1 MKPTYLS
8 TIFVGISAYTDRL
21 VPEAAVL
28 LPAVSGQC
36 VQRQFEYESFVCV
49 CDATFCDE
57 VGVVAPPAAGTYS
70 VYTSSRDQFRL
81 EPSFGSVEDAPSGTA
96 SIAVSTASRYQ
107 SMIGFG
113 GAFTDSTGL
122 NFNKL
127 PAQAQEFAIRAYFAP
142 EGIGY
147 NIGRIPIAGSDC
159 STRPYSYDDH
169 EGDIALELWALEPED
184 YDYKFPYL
192 KRALEI
198 SPREIF
204 YFGSPWAPPAWMKT
218 NGMFNGSGILLPEMW
233 QPWSDYIVKFVEAYE
248 AEGVPIWGLTP
259 QNEPLSG
266 YQDWGWNTCGWN
278 AEDMR
283 DWIKLN
289 LGPTLEAAGLR
300 RLKMMIDDFNRDTL
314 PDYVIPSLE
323 DPDSNKYVD
332 GVAVHW
338 YSDTG
343 VGPQVL
349 DQAHEVDPSKFLLY
363 TEACEGYNVEGAL
376 SVMLGSWT
384 RGEHYF
390 DNIIEDLNHWSGG
403 WVDWNMALDITGGPN
418 WANNLLDSPII
429 VNEATGEFYKQ
440 PTFYA
445 MAHASKFIERDGVRV
460 DAIPDNG
467 GLRST
472 AVINPDGT
480 IVVLVLNK
488 DDASYDISIA
498 IDGTRYVNANLPAKS
513 MQTFLV
519 AAA

>member
-1 MKPTYLS
+1 
-8 TIFVGISAYTDRL
+8 
-21 VPEAAVL
+21 
-28 LPAVSGQC
+28 QC

-184 YDYKFPYL
+184 YDYK
-192 KRALEI
+192 
-198 SPREIF
+198 
-204 YFGSPWAPPAWMKT
+204 
-218 NGMFNGSGILLPEMW
+218 
-233 QPWSDYIVKFVEAYE
+233 
-248 AEGVPIWGLTP
+248 
-259 QNEPLSG
+259 
-266 YQDWGWNTCGWN
+266 
-278 AEDMR
+278 
-283 DWIKLN
+283 
-289 LGPTLEAAGLR
+289 
-300 RLKMMIDDFNRDTL
+300 
-314 PDYVIPSLE
+314 SLE

-488 DDASYDISIA
+488 
-498 IDGTRYVNANLPAKS
+498 
-513 MQTFLV
+513 
-519 AAA
+519 